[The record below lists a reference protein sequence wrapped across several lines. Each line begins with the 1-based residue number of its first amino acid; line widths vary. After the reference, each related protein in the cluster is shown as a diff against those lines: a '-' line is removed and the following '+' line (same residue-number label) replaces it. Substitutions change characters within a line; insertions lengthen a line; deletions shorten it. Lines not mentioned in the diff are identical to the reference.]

1 MSLNLSPIHSS
12 EDVKND
18 SFFSDDEIKNLPLF
32 EKIELREKKHAN
44 INFIDFNTEKKPSL
58 SEKKIGQIDFEKV
71 QMNLETKISTKI
83 STNHKSKSAIS
94 ENLNNN
100 NDNFDN
106 YESLNVLGIQ
116 DNNINNS
123 KEILIK
129 LEDLSVNKNDEK
141 YLKQNLLGKKR
152 NPEKIEVKSIEDIYK
167 EIKNLINKYNQKYK
181 EENELLPSYKIYE
194 ESKGFFKKHATI
206 VHNKIP
212 GSIIYFKRDVIKRI
226 YLIREQKFL
235 TDVNS
240 MEQLLE
246 EIRDNLPIIN

>member
-18 SFFSDDEIKNLPLF
+18 SFFSDDGIKNLPLF

-44 INFIDFNTEKKPSL
+44 DNFIDFNTDKKPSL

-123 KEILIK
+123 KEIFIK
-129 LEDLSVNKNDEK
+129 LEDLNVNKNDEK

-152 NPEKIEVKSIEDIYK
+152 NPEKIEVKSIEDI
-167 EIKNLINKYNQKYK
+167 
-181 EENELLPSYKIYE
+181 
-194 ESKGFFKKHATI
+194 
-206 VHNKIP
+206 
-212 GSIIYFKRDVIKRI
+212 
-226 YLIREQKFL
+226 
-235 TDVNS
+235 
-240 MEQLLE
+240 
-246 EIRDNLPIIN
+246 